1 MDFSKAFDKVSHGLL
16 IHKLSH
22 YGIRGNVNNW
32 IASFLTDRTQA
43 VVLDGETSSYV
54 SVESGVPQGSVL
66 GPCLF
71 LFYIND
77 MPDGLTATVR
87 LFADDTIVYLTVK
100 SEADTGLLQAD
111 LDKLGVWERKWKMEF
126 HPGKCNVL
134 TTSRKANPTYHQ
146 YTLHGHVLECVQSA
160 KYLGCQITSDMR
172 WSNHISNI
180 CGKANKTLGFLRRN
194 VNINS
199 TSVKE
204 SAYKS
209 LVRPLVEYAS
219 SVWDP
224 HLQKDITRLEMV
236 QRRAA
241 RYVSNKHG
249 NRSSVDNMIQHLD
262 WYSLKHRRRIARLVM
277 FYKIVNDHVAI
288 DKSERLTPLT
298 RTSRHSHHLAYQ
310 IPTCTSD

>member
-1 MDFSKAFDKVSHGLL
+1 MVWCEMSCYKEYMWNMKTLPLSVRKIWPSSPRLNILKSRSKVTRSKSWFGVKGLVTRNTWEIWKPYPSGFISHDKGL
-16 IHKLSH
+16 
-22 YGIRGNVNNW
+22 
-32 IASFLTDRTQA
+32 SFWK
-43 VVLDGETSSYV
+43 
-54 SVESGVPQGSVL
+54 VEQ
-66 GPCLF
+66 
-71 LFYIND
+71 
-77 MPDGLTATVR
+77 
-87 LFADDTIVYLTVK
+87 
-100 SEADTGLLQAD
+100 
-111 LDKLGVWERKWKMEF
+111 
-126 HPGKCNVL
+126 
-134 TTSRKANPTYHQ
+134 TSRS
-146 YTLHGHVLECVQSA
+146 YTLHGHILECVQSA

-224 HLQKDITRLEMV
+224 HLQKDITRLEMI

-249 NRSSVDNMIQHLD
+249 NRSSVDNIINIWTGTLSNIGD
-262 WYSLKHRRRIARLVM
+262 V
-277 FYKIVNDHVAI
+277 
-288 DKSERLTPLT
+288 
-298 RTSRHSHHLAYQ
+298 
-310 IPTCTSD
+310 